1 MNAATTPFPT
11 SPATPQPSLAKIET
25 VATAPG
31 TSKTVALAPAAKKTS
46 AAKPAVKK
54 QIGIKVRAKELVKSG
69 AKPAAKSLVKL
80 PAKPA
85 VKAPAKTAAT
95 QPVPKQ
101 AATKPVLANTSASA
115 STKRETLA
123 KAEKLEKNKK
133 PKLVRDSFTIP
144 KAEYLVLDDLK
155 QRANKLT
162 RPAKKSELLRAGIKA
177 LAALSDAAFLTA
189 LAQVP
194 AIKTGR
200 PSTER

>member
-101 AATKPVLANTSASA
+101 AATKPMLANTSA

-200 PSTER
+200 PSAER